1 MQKPNIVFIF
11 TDQQRSDTMG
21 YAGDPVAITPHTD
34 RLAAEGVVFPHCVT
48 SSPVCM
54 TTRASMMTGLQV
66 YQHGV
71 WAFANPGIRHGQS
84 HVRNIRDAGYRT
96 GVVGKTHLWVHGKGH
111 TRDHLDEMSDW
122 GFMDARECTGPVE
135 TASTGSTYLDHLEE
149 KGLLDTHLGYL
160 DTHLTGKHQQ
170 IAMPWELPP
179 SNLPTEDHLDMYIA
193 GLAES
198 WLADHDSDQPFYLQV
213 NFGGPHDPWD
223 STAEYRRMYN
233 ADEMPLSIT
242 EKSTGPVSQHI
253 DLMLKGAP
261 MKLGQMSEAENRVMK
276 TYYYSK
282 VTLIDDCVGRVIDAL
297 EGKGLLDNTWI
308 IFSADHGEML
318 GDHGL
323 MAKKV
328 FYEGS
333 VNVPCIF
340 RPPGGAPEWQ
350 SQALVC
356 HLDIVSSLIGIAG
369 ATPLE
374 TDGVSLVPLMTA
386 GMEAPDAHTH
396 QNHVLSM
403 LGMPPEAFVM
413 VRNERYKL
421 SANSA
426 NRVPMDLY
434 DLQEDPRELHNLV
447 NDPGLSEVQESLLAL
462 LAPVFEK
469 VSSG

>member
-1 MQKPNIVFIF
+1 
-11 TDQQRSDTMG
+11 
-21 YAGDPVAITPHTD
+21 
-34 RLAAEGVVFPHCVT
+34 
-48 SSPVCM
+48 
-54 TTRASMMTGLQV
+54 
-66 YQHGV
+66 
-71 WAFANPGIRHGQS
+71 
-84 HVRNIRDAGYRT
+84 
-96 GVVGKTHLWVHGKGH
+96 
-111 TRDHLDEMSDW
+111 
-122 GFMDARECTGPVE
+122 
-135 TASTGSTYLDHLEE
+135 
-149 KGLLDTHLGYL
+149 
-160 DTHLTGKHQQ
+160 
-170 IAMPWELPP
+170 MPWELPP

-198 WLADHDSDQPFYLQV
+198 WLADHEGDKPFYLQV

-242 EKSTGPVSQHI
+242 ENPTGPVSPHV

-297 EGKGLLDNTWI
+297 ASKGLLDNTWI

-340 RPPGGAPEWQ
+340 RPPGGTPEWQ
-350 SQALVC
+350 SNGLVC
-356 HLDIVSSLIGIAG
+356 HLDIVSSLIEIAG

-374 TDGVSLVPLMTA
+374 TDGVSLVPLLAA
-386 GMEAPDAHTH
+386 GMEVPDAHTH

-403 LGMPPEAFVM
+403 LGVPPNGFVM

-421 SANSA
+421 SANSVS
-426 NRVPMDLY
+426 RVPMDLY

-447 NDPGLSEVQESLLAL
+447 NDPGLSETQESLLDS